1 MARAALS
8 VVFSQGRDDEL
19 AALRARVAELERS
32 REELC
37 WLDRVQQVKDVCEHI
52 TNHESI
58 LDHVY
63 ELLAWPIQQQRWG
76 LREEVVSMDGIEY
89 VSGCL
94 IFNRYEHDSADELEF
109 TVMEVLADA
118 VMSNPPQSI
127 NRYMRDVEAELS
139 LPPGSLVRLPADEDL

>member
-1 MARAALS
+1 MS
-8 VVFSQGRDDEL
+8 SFNKVIL
-19 AALRARVAELERS
+19 AG
-32 REELC
+32 
-37 WLDRVQQVKDVCEHI
+37 HI
-52 TNHESI
+52 TRDPE
-58 LDHVY
+58 VRY
-63 ELLAWPIQQQRWG
+63 TPKGTTVAKFALAMNREWKDTAG
-76 LREEVVSMDGIEY
+76 NEREEVVSMDGIEY

-94 IFNRYEHDSADELEF
+94 IFNRYEHDSADALEF